1 MYNIIKKP
9 KMQALFFQ
17 LLRSETHVPAF
28 FDASSFLLYGYS
40 AFSLFFCR
48 LQVVRSFILLSAR

>member
-17 LLRSETHVPAF
+17 LLLSETHVPAF
-28 FDASSFLLYGYS
+28 FDPLLFLLFGYS
-40 AFSLFFCR
+40 AFSLFFCHR
-48 LQVVRSFILLSAR
+48 QAACPFILPSAR